1 MIKLTYERPEMHAPY
16 SAVSSLEMTIDDERS
31 LSEMLEAYK
40 EFLLALGFSVDGDLE
55 VIDDKPVDLFSK

>member
-1 MIKLTYERPEMHAPY
+1 MIKLTYERPESHAPY
-16 SAVSSLEMTIDDERS
+16 SAVNSFEMTIDDERS

-55 VIDDKPVDLFSK
+55 VINETTNH